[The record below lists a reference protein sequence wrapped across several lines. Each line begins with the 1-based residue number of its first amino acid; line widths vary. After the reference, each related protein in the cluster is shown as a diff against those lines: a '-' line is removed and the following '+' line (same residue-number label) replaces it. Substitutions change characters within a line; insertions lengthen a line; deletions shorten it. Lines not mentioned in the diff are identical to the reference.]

1 LKKRID
7 RLVVERGLAETREKA
22 QALIMAGVVL
32 VNDQPIT
39 KAGAAIADDAEIRLK
54 EQPHPYVSR
63 GGLKVEGA
71 FKAFQLSA
79 EGAVCV
85 DIGSSTGGFT
95 HFLLLQGAWQL
106 HRTLNPNTT
115 KSISTTAQPA
125 FKSSITTA
133 LPAARVNASVTEVT
147 TSLLSPDA
155 RVKEPIPRR
164 NRDTSGLD
172 SDQLM

>member
-1 LKKRID
+1 
-7 RLVVERGLAETREKA
+7 
-22 QALIMAGVVL
+22 MAGVVL

-63 GGLKVEGA
+63 GGLKIEGA

-95 HFLLLQGAWQL
+95 HFLLLQGATRVYAVDVDITQL
-106 HRTLNPNTT
+106 DWRLRNNPNVR
-115 KSISTTAQPA
+115 
-125 FKSSITTA
+125 
-133 LPAARVNASVTEVT
+133 LVEVNA
-147 TSLLSPDA
+147 
-155 RVKEPIPRR
+155 R
-164 NRDTSGLD
+164 
-172 SDQLM
+172 